1 MVKFKI
7 GITGYKGVFAS
18 NFIKFYK
25 NKYVIN
31 KFKGDVTSKK
41 QIKEWLKSKNFDFII
56 HAAAK
61 VPVKYVSNNYNYSY
75 KVNVEGTKNI
85 VDNLLILKKNCF
97 FVFLST
103 AQVYNFSKKPIL
115 ETSKI
120 KPISKYGKTKY
131 LAEKYII
138 KKLHKT
144 IKYSILRIFSYTD
157 KKQSSEF
164 FIPSIVKKIKKE
176 KILLKIDNLS
186 QRRDFIHIKD
196 LCRAVSH
203 VIKFKLNGVLNVG
216 SGKSYE
222 LNYLI
227 SYLCKKLK
235 KKLIFNHK
243 ILKKKYKNEDLFP
256 NIGKLKKSGFKLN
269 YDIKKILNEFI

>member
-41 QIKEWLKSKNFDFII
+41 QIKEWLKSENFDFII

-61 VPVKYVSNNYNYSY
+61 VPVNYVSNNYNYSY

-103 AQVYNFSKKPIL
+103 AQVYNFSKKPIS
-115 ETSKI
+115 ETD
-120 KPISKYGKTKY
+120 
-131 LAEKYII
+131 
-138 KKLHKT
+138 
-144 IKYSILRIFSYTD
+144 R
-157 KKQSSEF
+157 
-164 FIPSIVKKIKKE
+164 
-176 KILLKIDNLS
+176 
-186 QRRDFIHIKD
+186 
-196 LCRAVSH
+196 
-203 VIKFKLNGVLNVG
+203 
-216 SGKSYE
+216 KSVV
-222 LNYLI
+222 
-227 SYLCKKLK
+227 
-235 KKLIFNHK
+235 
-243 ILKKKYKNEDLFP
+243 
-256 NIGKLKKSGFKLN
+256 
-269 YDIKKILNEFI
+269 